1 MSRVDRVSRW
11 RRALSKTLALLIVAL
26 VVVAGV
32 VVFFTGNLLQKQ
44 MPSTTTSPFTT
55 TSLYTTP
62 LAITTTPQTL
72 MSSPVV
78 SAKDTLKVA
87 IGVDLDTVDPHGQ
100 TTATVSNVLRHVYET
115 LVWRDPNNLSV
126 IPLLAERWE
135 VSSDGLVY
143 TLYLRK
149 GVKFH
154 DGSEFNATVVKANFD
169 RWFDPTVRVPTR
181 SQLGPVNKT
190 EVVDPYTLRVYLSRP
205 YPFFIDMLASI
216 PYITSLPVLQKF
228 KNNTITEVVGTGPY
242 KFVSWEK
249 GKKIVLERFDDYWG
263 PKPPIKRIEWYIMP
277 EASTRLAALLAGDV
291 DFAYNL
297 PATDLERVKSNPN
310 LIALTPTMDRIIFI
324 VLVIKPNSPLAD
336 PRVRQA
342 LNYAID
348 KEAIINSI
356 LFGLAVPA
364 NDSFV
369 PPHYLGYFPM
379 QPYKYDPEKAKKLL
393 AEAGYPNG
401 FKMVLLHP
409 TGRYLQDKQV
419 AEAIQ
424 AYLANIGVQVELKTM
439 DWPSFVATVLKPCS
453 EKDYDAVLLGW
464 GTAIPDAYF
473 ILFGQFHSTQAT
485 PKGLAPAC
493 YNNSEVDRYI
503 DLASKELD
511 PVKRAQYYKL
521 AEEIIWRDAPWIF
534 LYTQKN
540 FAGKVATLKGEFVL
554 NGENFYFMNAYFI
567 K

>member
-1 MSRVDRVSRW
+1 MSSFDRSRQLYK
-11 RRALSKTLALLIVAL
+11 ALSKTSAILIIVL
-26 VVVAGV
+26 VVIAGLVA
-32 VVFFTGNLLQKQ
+32 FFIINPLQKQ
-44 MPSTTTSPFTT
+44 PIQ
-55 TSLYTTP
+55 TTP
-62 LAITTTPQTL
+62 LLTTTFTTSITSPTQTL
-72 MSSPVV
+72 TEIV

-100 TTATVSNVLRHVYET
+100 TTAMVANVLRHVYET
-115 LVWRDPNNLSV
+115 LLWRDPGNLSL

-149 GVKFH
+149 NVKFH

-169 RWFDPTVRVPTR
+169 RWFDPTVRVPVR
-181 SQLGPVNKT
+181 AQLGPVNRT
-190 EVVDPYTLRVYLSRP
+190 EVVDTYTVRVYLSQP
-205 YPFFIDMLASI
+205 YPFFLDMLASY
-216 PYITSLPVLQKF
+216 PMITSLPILQKF

-263 PKPPIKRIEWYIMP
+263 QKPYIKRIEWFIMP

-297 PATDLERVKSNPN
+297 PATDLDRVAGNPN
-310 LIALTPTMDRIIFI
+310 LVALTPTMNRVIYVFF
-324 VLVIKPNSPLAD
+324 VIKPNSPLAD

-348 KEAIINSI
+348 REAIIKSI
-356 LFGLAVPA
+356 LYGLAIPA
-364 NDSFV
+364 NDSFI
-369 PPHYLGYFPM
+369 PPHYLGYSPM
-379 QPYKYDPEKAKKLL
+379 EPYKYDPEKAKKLL

-401 FKMVLLHP
+401 FKMIMIHP

-424 AYLANIGVQVELKTM
+424 AYLANIGVQVELRTM
-439 DWPSFVATVLKPCS
+439 DWPSYVATLTKPCS
-453 EKDYDAVLLGW
+453 DKDYDAGLLGW

-473 ILFGQFHSTQAT
+473 ILFGQFHSSQIT
-485 PKGLAPAC
+485 PKGLAPGC
-493 YNNSEVDRYI
+493 YNNSEVDKYI
-503 DLASKELD
+503 DLARKELD
-511 PVKRAQYYKL
+511 PAKRAEYYKL
-521 AEEIIWRDAPWIF
+521 AAQIIWRDAPWIF

-540 FAGKVATLKGEFVL
+540 FAGKTASLKGEFVL
-554 NGENFYFMNAYFI
+554 NGEDFYFMRAYFT